1 MPLNN
6 HLKNMGPCRKTAND
20 EETWQSFQFP
30 DRTTCRDHLYWFP
43 YKVEVHLQVIKPTWV
58 RNYSTFNSFHPY
70 FWRIINNVTFT
81 SHPPPSAMSL
91 QLRWNLY
98 FKAGKFGIY
107 HLSLQHGHYYHKKDA
122 PPGNQWIAIEKERTI
137 PGKHKTFSWRKVPV
151 GQLENW
157 RITEVIWQQ
166 VHLT

>member
-1 MPLNN
+1 
-6 HLKNMGPCRKTAND
+6 MGPCRKTVND

-30 DRTTCRDHLYWFP
+30 DRATCRDHLYWFP

-58 RNYSTFNSFHPY
+58 WNYSTFNSFHPY

-81 SHPPPSAMSL
+81 RHPPPSAMSL

-157 RITEVIWQQ
+157 QITEVICQQ